1 MTEFKSR
8 TIHPSAVLYNFKE
21 LQNYFAKTGE
31 RVYLKCY
38 PATEEIKLETA
49 YCKYG
54 GYGATQYRI
63 NMFGRSSGVGV
74 DVHIL
79 QYIHDNDLLKKVSN
93 KNLIFWYG
101 ITAGDL
107 EQYITLEDFLIALK
121 EYKLNGLNYSMGK
134 TSILD
139 EYLAEEE
146 VDTRE
151 LVAA

>member
-1 MTEFKSR
+1 M
-8 TIHPSAVLYNFKE
+8 
-21 LQNYFAKTGE
+21 G
-31 RVYLKCY
+31 
-38 PATEEIKLETA
+38 
-49 YCKYG
+49 
-54 GYGATQYRI
+54 
-63 NMFGRSSGVGV
+63 
-74 DVHIL
+74 
-79 QYIHDNDLLKKVSN
+79 N

-101 ITAGDL
+101 TCAGDL

-146 VDTRE
+146 EEEVETKE